1 MEAVSGLHL
10 AIEIPDSRYADYVT
24 AGGPQLIADNACGH
38 QFVLGPE
45 APSVWKSLDLASH
58 RVVGQI
64 GTRLEREGLGSNVLG
79 DPRIALTW
87 LVNELS
93 AIGVTLSAGK
103 IVTTGTC
110 LTPLEIQPADIVSMD
125 FGLLGQVSCRF
136 AGI

>member
-1 MEAVSGLHL
+1 
-10 AIEIPDSRYADYVT
+10 
-24 AGGPQLIADNACGH
+24 
-38 QFVLGPE
+38 
-45 APSVWKSLDLASH
+45 
-58 RVVGQI
+58 
-64 GTRLEREGLGSNVLG
+64 LGSNVLG